1 MRHGNI
7 DLAKFI
13 MAEETFPIPPYN
25 SREQYLA
32 LQRNASSSCSFFFF
46 FSFQSS
52 TFISAIINVPL
63 SPSFSKTRDLITP
76 IPARLSS
83 SFAY

>member
-46 FSFQSS
+46 FCS
-52 TFISAIINVPL
+52 TIFDLHFCDNKRGSLSLVFKNTRFNYTDSGAI
-63 SPSFSKTRDLITP
+63 K
-76 IPARLSS
+76 
-83 SFAY
+83 